1 MKKLISI
8 ILAIALCL
16 ATFCILTSC
25 SSNKSSKTIKIGA
38 TPSPHAEI
46 LEYVKPILK
55 EKGIELEI
63 KVFNDYVLP
72 NTAVENNELD
82 ANYFQH
88 VPYLDD
94 FNSKNGT
101 HIVSIGAVH
110 YEPFGIY
117 AGKTTSLSALKDGAT
132 IAIPNDGTNESR
144 ALLLLAA
151 NGLIEVDDTVTASS
165 AATKLNI
172 KSNPH
177 NYNIVEIE
185 AAQLPAQLPS
195 VDVAVIN
202 GNYAIGAGL
211 KVKDALAVEDQNSD
225 AAITYGNIIAVK
237 AGNENN
243 ENFKVLLEVL
253 TSDDVQAWITNKYEG
268 AVVPSAKK

>member
-1 MKKLISI
+1 MKKIISI
-8 ILAIALCL
+8 ILAAVLCITAIFALSSCNDKK
-16 ATFCILTSC
+16 AT
-25 SSNKSSKTIKIGA
+25 TITIGA

-46 LEYVKPILK
+46 LEYVKPLLK
-55 EKGIELEI
+55 EKGYDLEI

-88 VPYLDD
+88 TPYLND

-110 YEPFGIY
+110 YEPFGVY
-117 AGKTTSLSALKDGAT
+117 AGKTKSLSELKDGAT
-132 IAIPNDGTNESR
+132 IAVPNDGTNESR

-211 KVKDALAVEDQNSD
+211 KVKDALAVESQTSD

-243 ENFKVLLEVL
+243 AKFKVLLEVL
-253 TSDDVQAWITNKYEG
+253 TSSDVQTWIQNKYEG
-268 AVVPSAKK
+268 AVVPSKK